1 MHILIQG
8 ALKLTPKLPSKPSG
22 TKVNIVRSNPKTAIG
37 ASNIK
42 KVDTL
47 VGISFG
53 IVVYYFGRIE

>member
-1 MHILIQG
+1 M
-8 ALKLTPKLPSKPSG
+8 KLTPKLPSKPSG
-22 TKVNIVRSNPKTAIG
+22 TKVHIIRSNPKTAIG

>member
-1 MHILIQG
+1 M
-8 ALKLTPKLPSKPSG
+8 KLTPKLPSKPSG
-22 TKVNIVRSNPKTAIG
+22 TKVIRSNPKTAIG

>member
-1 MHILIQG
+1 M
-8 ALKLTPKLPSKPSG
+8 KLTPKLPSKPSG
-22 TKVNIVRSNPKTAIG
+22 TKVKIIRSNPKTAIG

>member
-1 MHILIQG
+1 M
-8 ALKLTPKLPSKPSG
+8 KLTPKLPSKPSG
-22 TKVNIVRSNPKTAIG
+22 TKVNVIRSNPKTA
-37 ASNIK
+37 

>member
-1 MHILIQG
+1 M
-8 ALKLTPKLPSKPSG
+8 KLTPKLPSKPSG
-22 TKVNIVRSNPKTAIG
+22 TKVNIIRSNPKTAIG

-53 IVVYYFGRIE
+53 IVVYCFGRIE